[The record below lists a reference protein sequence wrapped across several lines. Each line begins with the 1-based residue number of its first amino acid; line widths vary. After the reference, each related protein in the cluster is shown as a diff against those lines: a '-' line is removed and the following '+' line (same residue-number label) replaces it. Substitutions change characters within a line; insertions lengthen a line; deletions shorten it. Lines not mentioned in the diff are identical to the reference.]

1 MAEQA
6 AAGRVRIFVYTGGQ
20 QVVPSDVTHVRID
33 RSVEIIPERAFYKRK
48 QLMVVEFHNGVKCIG
63 NWAFLGCTSLR
74 SLNLTGIKTIGSM
87 AFKSC
92 YALMDVDVKFDD
104 YEGRT
109 EISKQAFDHCTSLRR
124 SKFLGVRQVQKLA
137 FNYCTSLTD
146 VEFDDKLETIDEYAF
161 HHCLLLTRISI
172 PLKDGIFL
180 CPNGRR
186 NQFDSSDNLTT
197 VDLVGIEGIHNTI
210 SFFVPGFD
218 RNDVYEYFDMPNQ
231 ALRNVSGFKTA
242 EYIKDWIEE
251 RIKSLEHGKEIYKP
265 LLNEGMAQLELAL
278 WNAKLDENEGELER
292 EGVRITRGRRQR
304 ARKESCVTSGADI
317 VIKNVLPFLEL
328 DKLE

>member
-1 MAEQA
+1 
-6 AAGRVRIFVYTGGQ
+6 VIFVYTGGQ

-48 QLMVVEFHNGVKCIG
+48 QLVVVEFHNGVKDIG
-63 NWAFLGCTSLR
+63 KLAFAGCTSLR
-74 SLNLTGIKTIGSM
+74 SLNLTGIKTIGSG
-87 AFKSC
+87 AFRSC
-92 YALMDVDVKFDD
+92 YALMDVDVKFGEFGDQ
-104 YEGRT
+104 GGT
-109 EISKQAFDHCTSLRR
+109 QISERAFDHCTSLRR
-124 SKFLGVRQVQKLA
+124 SKLLGVRQVQKLA

-186 NQFDSSDNLTT
+186 NQFHSSDNLMT
-197 VDLVGIEGIHNTI
+197 VDLVGIEGIRNTI
-210 SFFVPGFD
+210 SFFVPESD
-218 RNDVYEYFDMPNQ
+218 RNDANEYYFVMPNQ
-231 ALRNVSGFKTA
+231 VLRNVSGFETA

-251 RIKSLEHGKEIYKP
+251 RIKGLEHGKEIYKP

-317 VIKNVLPFLEL
+317 VIRNVLPFLEI
-328 DKLE
+328 E